1 MFERRDI
8 WKLGGEGRG
17 HRGARERLP
26 QARAVAP
33 GQGVLHRARGFA
45 GRHPEWW
52 VGVAAAGAW
61 GWMLAMP
68 HPHAGHGGH
77 AATGRSSMLWAGVM
91 VTAMML
97 PLTVPHVRH
106 VARSGLGR
114 RHRGIAGFLAGY
126 LAVWMPAML
135 AIVAA
140 LDAGSRVAGWTV
152 AAAVVTAAAVLW
164 EVAPGR
170 RQLLRRCARTMPL
183 APRGWR
189 TDADCARFG
198 VRAGMS
204 CVTVCWALMAACVV
218 FAHSLPVMAVLF
230 GVQLSGRYRR
240 EPSPALAALAV
251 LGVCLVALAAGLGG
265 GHHA

>member
-1 MFERRDI
+1 MFERRGI
-8 WKLGGEGRG
+8 WRLSGEGQG
-17 HRGARERLP
+17 QRGAREP
-26 QARAVAP
+26 VPHVEAAAS
-33 GQGVLHRARGFA
+33 GAGVLHRARGFA

-61 GWMLAMP
+61 VWMLAMP

-77 AATGRSSMLWAGVM
+77 ATPGGSSMLWAGVM
-91 VTAMML
+91 VAAMML

-106 VARSGLGR
+106 VARSGPGR
-114 RHRGIAGFLAGY
+114 RHRGVAGFLAGY
-126 LAVWMPAML
+126 LAVWMLAML

-140 LDAGSRVAGWTV
+140 MDAGSRLAGWTV
-152 AAAVVTAAAVLW
+152 AAGIVTAAAVLW

-170 RQLLRRCARTMPL
+170 HQLLRRCARTVPL

-189 TDADCARFG
+189 ADADCARFG
-198 VRAGMS
+198 AQAGVS

-251 LGVCLVALAAGLGG
+251 LGVCLVALAARLGG